1 MAHPMN
7 GSVIQGRFPR
17 GAQVPARLS
26 PQEAARLPVQG
37 GQPLAADVRQ
47 RMEAAFGQRFD
58 QVRIHPASAVAQAI
72 RAQAFTHGSHIHF
85 AAGQYDPATPHGRHT
100 LAHELAHVV
109 QQRMGRVR
117 NASGSGVA
125 VVQDAMLEAEAER
138 MAIQAVQRVH
148 AAPPRRLPPGTA
160 QPLTYNRFNW
170 MFGFMQGYNA
180 QETRINTL
188 RDTLRTKIAN
198 TFNDFARNRSWMRP
212 PTVLVQIQQQFN
224 NLDASAYNET
234 QYDTLEQNL
243 TAIDTRLNGLR
254 QGWAAVRWRQQDPV
268 RDITSK
274 VSLGPQKN
282 MVLYGNE
289 AFNVKDKSNLKPF
302 VDRLFA
308 KFTSYGFRYSATALV
323 NGDNFIGTDDQAE
336 DFMENPNSLDRYGS
350 CVTLANAFAAIL
362 KKYGVDA
369 ETEYVI
375 PQGESAI
382 VRVPSFIDPSVPSNL
397 EYNGVRR
404 MGFFVFTSHAAVRV
418 KLLNR
423 YYDPM
428 AKCDYQS
435 VWDKVES
442 KLVVDHQ
449 NRFKIKGTCT
459 YLSVNGKRVSGTDF
473 HLVADPTR
481 RHGGLATYIL
491 TPNS

>member
-58 QVRIHPASAVAQAI
+58 HVRVHPSSAVAQAI

-109 QQRMGRVR
+109 QQRTGRVR
-117 NASGSGVA
+117 NVSGSGVA

-138 MAIQAVQRVH
+138 MAIQAVQRVD

-170 MFGFMQGYNA
+170 LLGFMQGYNE

-188 RDTLRTKIAN
+188 RDNLRTKIAN
-198 TFNDFARNRSWMRP
+198 TLNDFATNRSWMRP
-212 PTVLVQIQQQFN
+212 PTVLVQIQQRFN
-224 NLDASAYNET
+224 NLDRAAYNEG
-234 QYDTLEQNL
+234 QYNALENDLTTL
-243 TAIDTRLNGLR
+243 DTRLTHLR
-254 QGWAAVRWRQQDPV
+254 LGWSNIQWQQRDPMGYITRSVTKGKKGELYYGSTAVHVND
-268 RDITSK
+268 K
-274 VSLGPQKN
+274 ASLR
-282 MVLYGNE
+282 L
-289 AFNVKDKSNLKPF
+289 F
-302 VDRLFA
+302 VDRLF
-308 KFTSYGFRYSATALV
+308 KEFTNYGFRYSASALV
-323 NGDNFIGTDDQAE
+323 NGTAFIGTDDQAE

-350 CVTLANAFAAIL
+350 CITLANAFATIL
-362 KKYGVDA
+362 QKYGVDA
-369 ETEYVI
+369 ETDYVL
-375 PQGESAI
+375 PQNQSAI
-382 VRVPSFIDPSVPSNL
+382 VRVPTFIDPQIKSNI
-397 EYNGVRR
+397 EYNGIKKD
-404 MGFFVFTSHAAVRV
+404 GFFVFTSHAAVLV
-418 KLLNR
+418 KLLKK

-428 AKCDYQS
+428 AKADYYS
-435 VWDKVES
+435 LWDKIDC
-442 KLVVDHQ
+442 KLTPG
-449 NRFKIKGTCT
+449 NGNELKINGTCT
-459 YLSVNGKRVSGTDF
+459 HLSIGIKHVSGKEF

-481 RHGGLATYIL
+481 RHGGLVTYIL